1 MSRRLMVALLAL
13 AVLAP
18 TAQAGKRISKAPNCP
33 DQTITYSKKNAER
46 YRAALLCLMS
56 FIRDN
61 QGMNKLHKDAKL
73 QKAGQKWANVL
84 GQTGE
89 TTHGKSVAEIPKR
102 IAKAGYKAQA
112 LNEGLGLGPADN
124 SPYDLMSNM
133 MTDYACTEILDPRFR
148 DAGVGVNLGK
158 IKGFGRGVHVVVEF
172 GLKVGAKQPSRKT
185 TPAKTCS
192 HALPHLVVKQSPAGP
207 LPVSPTVKSDRIIV
221 PIGCSAKTACTFDA
235 TVKLTHQGA
244 ATTVHVDGLK
254 PNSYQSVTFMFD
266 PAAIKAEKASKN
278 PHIDLKIHSTA
289 PYDFMYSDGTG
300 I

>member
-1 MSRRLMVALLAL
+1 MRRKLVVPLLAL

-18 TAQAGKRISKAPNCP
+18 SADAGKRISKTPKCP
-33 DQTITYSKKNAER
+33 DQTITYSKKNAEK

-56 FIRDN
+56 FVREN
-61 QGMNKLHKDAKL
+61 QGMNKLSKDSKL
-73 QKAGQKWANVL
+73 QKAGQKWADVL

-112 LNEGLGLGPADN
+112 LNEGLGVGPADN

-192 HALPHLVVKQSPAGP
+192 HALPRLKVKTSPAFPSG
-207 LPVSPTVKSDRIIV
+207 LPKVNSDSIAVAIS
-221 PIGCSAKTACTFDA
+221 CAAKTACTFDA
-235 TVKLTHQGA
+235 TVKLAHQGA
-244 ATTVHVDGLK
+244 TSTQHVAGLAPHTAK
-254 PNSYQSVTFMFD
+254 TVTFPFH
-266 PAAIKAEKASKN
+266 PAAIKAERQNKK
-278 PHIDLKIHSTA
+278 PGIDLDIHSTA
-289 PYDFMYSDGTG
+289 PYAFTDTFSVG
-300 I
+300 IQ